1 MRIRFSK
8 PQRKQKYLEN
18 KTSSYSSVKTKFCFY
33 LQPNYPLPRT
43 AIEVEILYQA
53 LYVLSTTLEH
63 EFDEMS
69 NITAW
74 NYVHPWTIVKSC
86 GFWKRLS
93 NLYILVQV

>member
-18 KTSSYSSVKTKFCFY
+18 KTSSYLSK
-33 LQPNYPLPRT
+33 QEIHPLPRI

-69 NITAW
+69 NSVTTDRMSGEFSRREFF
-74 NYVHPWTIVKSC
+74 H
-86 GFWKRLS
+86 
-93 NLYILVQV
+93 

>member
-8 PQRKQKYLEN
+8 PQRKQKYWEN
-18 KTSSYSSVKTKFCFY
+18 KTTSYLSK
-33 LQPNYPLPRT
+33 QEIYPLPRI

-53 LYVLSTTLEH
+53 LYALSTTLEH